1 MYAMNLIL
9 AGNFKLL
16 FFVEKKIPRFRYI
29 YKIRVFAIKPNSFSW
44 TEILQLSELR

>member
-1 MYAMNLIL
+1 MYLIL

-16 FFVEKKIPRFRYI
+16 FFLVEKKIPRFRYI